1 MTLSIYALTRQAM
14 ARFMEKIRGN
24 KVKFNTNKMVLTA
37 GSTSANETLMFCLA
51 NPGDAF
57 LIPAPYYPGYVY
69 SFYTNVFKFITVGY
83 KKGH

>member
-1 MTLSIYALTRQAM
+1 M
-14 ARFMEKIRGN
+14 AKFMGKIREN
-24 KVKFNTNKMVLTA
+24 KVKFDTNKMVLTA

-69 SFYTNVFKFITVGY
+69 TFTLNVFEYVRVNY
-83 KKGH
+83 KRD

>member
-1 MTLSIYALTRQAM
+1 M
-14 ARFMEKIRGN
+14 AKFMGKIREN
-24 KVKFNTNKMVLTA
+24 KVKFDTNKMVLTA

-69 SFYTNVFKFITVGY
+69 IFTLTFLNMLVLFTRETKFVFCFLSS
-83 KKGH
+83 

>member
-1 MTLSIYALTRQAM
+1 M
-14 ARFMEKIRGN
+14 AKFMGKIREN
-24 KVKFNTNKMVLTA
+24 KVKFDTNKMVLTA

-69 SFYTNVFKFITVGY
+69 TFTLTVLNMLALIQERLNLFVGSS
-83 KKGH
+83 

>member
-1 MTLSIYALTRQAM
+1 MMTLSIYALMRQAM
-14 ARFMEKIRGN
+14 AKFMEKIRGS

-69 SFYTNVFKFITVGY
+69 TNVFKFITVGY